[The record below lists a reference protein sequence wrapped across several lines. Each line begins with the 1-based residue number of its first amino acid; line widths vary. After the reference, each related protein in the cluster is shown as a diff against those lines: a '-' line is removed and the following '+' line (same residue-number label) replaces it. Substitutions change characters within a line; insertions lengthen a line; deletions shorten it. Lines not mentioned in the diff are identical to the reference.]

1 MAAVGQTGAVRVEGL
16 RELSRAFARADRK
29 VSRELRRELRNAAR
43 PVADEAERLAKAR
56 IRNMTDDWSEMRVG
70 VTRREVYIVPVE
82 RGTKARLRR
91 RPNLKDL
98 LLDEAMEPALDAK
111 REEVVDGIRHVLETV
126 ARDWER

>member
-1 MAAVGQTGAVRVEGL
+1 MAAVGQAGAVRIEGL

-29 VSRELRRELRNAAR
+29 MSRELRRELRKAAK
-43 PVADEAERLAKAR
+43 PVADEAERLAKSE

-70 VTRREVYIVPVE
+70 VTRREVYVVPVE
-82 RGTKARLRR
+82 RGTKARLRK

-98 LLDEAMEPALDAK
+98 LLDQAMEPALERK
-111 REEVVDGIRHVLETV
+111 REEVVDGINHVLETV

>member
-91 RPNLKDL
+91 RPNLNDL